1 MASLA
6 AVVARDSPITI
17 MIGPTTIGGKTLFTQ
32 LDPIFAI
39 TKATITYTNPAAI
52 AP

>member
-17 MIGPTTIGGKTLFTQ
+17 MIGPTIGGKTLFTQ
-32 LDPIFAI
+32 SDPTFAI

>member
-1 MASLA
+1 MASFA

-32 LDPIFAI
+32 LDQTFAI